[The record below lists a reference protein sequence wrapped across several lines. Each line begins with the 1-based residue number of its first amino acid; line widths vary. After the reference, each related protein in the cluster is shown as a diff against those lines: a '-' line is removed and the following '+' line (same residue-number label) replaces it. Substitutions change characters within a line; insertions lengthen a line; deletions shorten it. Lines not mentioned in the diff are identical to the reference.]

1 MNHLLFATVVFAL
14 AASLVLTSAHV
25 SPVSAQGNLSAPTNV
40 RAGNGPSP
48 GEVIVTW
55 RTVPGAAYYRI
66 GWVSFP
72 DYQRVTAEGRDWLEA
87 FVFVDQANRGQTTYK
102 VSRLEPGVLHAFLV
116 ASNDTRYGEPR
127 WSEWSLITLNNAAV
141 SCPAA
146 PATPT
151 PAAPLSNDEL
161 TRRVKPALAQ
171 IEATQPDGETRGG
184 TGFVVRSNGLL
195 VTNRHVVQDASTVTA
210 HMQDLDGHLFQF
222 TGRVLGRGILADL
235 TVVQLPPGHAYTTL
249 PLADSDAVVGGSEV
263 TAWGY
268 PAGSI
273 SGTYPTI
280 TRGIIS
286 SKGIFDDVRGLQT
299 DAAINPGNSGGPLID
314 AHGRV
319 IGVNTA
325 KIVSERVDNI
335 GFAIASNEV
344 RDRLDAL
351 VAGGPSQA
359 IYRNSRFDY
368 GYSVTIP
375 GGWYLSTETNFC
387 ASFYPY
393 HQKSNAAICTYDLT
407 DEFASNSDKLAAFAW
422 WKLND
427 IQEIA
432 REEGF
437 PLFEQVSFGPTGSG
451 SNRRYRLEY
460 RVRTDPEHCIENRV
474 MMVAL
479 SSAYPGNPNGF
490 TWRSG
495 VCENALS
502 QHSAERQALLNSLR
516 P

>member
-1 MNHLLFATVVFAL
+1 MKYTISIVVFT
-14 AASLVLTSAHV
+14 LVLALGLAGPTVLPA
-25 SPVSAQGNLSAPTNV
+25 SAQSSLPAPTNV

-48 GEVIVTW
+48 GEAIITW
-55 RTVPGAAYYRI
+55 NPVDNAAYYRI
-66 GWVSFP
+66 GWVSFS

-116 ASNDTRYGEPR
+116 ASNHTRYGEPR
-127 WSEWSLITLNNAAV
+127 WSDWSLITLNSGAV

-146 PATPT
+146 PTVPE
-151 PAAPLSNDEL
+151 PVGPLSSQEL

-184 TGFVVRSNGLL
+184 TGFVIRSDGLL
-195 VTNRHVVQDASTVTA
+195 VTNRHVVHNASTVTA
-210 HMQDLDGHLFQF
+210 HMQDLDGQLFQF

-235 TVVQLPPGHAYTTL
+235 AVVQLPPDRAYSTL
-249 PLADSDAVVGGSEV
+249 PLGDSDAVVGGSEV

-286 SKGIFDDVRGLQT
+286 SKGTFDDVRGLQT
-299 DAAINPGNSGGPLID
+299 DAAINPGNSGGPLVD
-314 AHGRV
+314 AYGRV

-351 VAGGPSQA
+351 AAGGPTQA
-359 IYRNSRFDY
+359 VYRNTRFDY

-375 GGWYLSTETNFC
+375 RSWYLATETSFC
-387 ASFYPY
+387 TSFYAF

-407 DEFASNSDKLAAFAW
+407 DEFAASSDKLAAFAW

-427 IQEIA
+427 IETIA

-451 SNRRYRLEY
+451 SSRRYRLEY
-460 RVRTDPEHCIENRV
+460 RVRTDHEHCIENRV
-474 MMVAL
+474 MLVAL
-479 SSAYPGNPNGF
+479 SSAYPGEPNG
-490 TWRSG
+490 
-495 VCENALS
+495 
-502 QHSAERQALLNSLR
+502 
-516 P
+516 